1 MCGIAGIYRF
11 DGKPVADI
19 ELQQMCHLLHHRGP
33 DDRGWMRRGSV
44 GLANTRLSILDLSPN
59 GHQPIWNEDRSVAVV
74 LNGEIYNFRKLR
86 ADLLKR
92 GHRFVS
98 HSDTEVIV
106 HLYEEFGSDCVA
118 KLDGMFALAIWDD
131 RNARLLLARDRTG
144 KKPLFYYI
152 SEKQIV
158 FGSEIKALFA
168 AADVPREVCDE
179 YLPEFLA
186 LGYVPSPRTLY
197 RNICQLDPATVLSV
211 EQDGSQAFSKY
222 WNLKFSPKR
231 ISLARA
237 KEELKYLLKAAVERR
252 LVADVPVGAF
262 LSGGIDSSVVVAL
275 MSELCDQPVHTFC
288 VGFAAGAEWDERRY
302 ARLVAGR
309 YQTEHRECVVGPQS
323 VELLEALVKYHDQ
336 PFVDSSAIPTYLVSK
351 FAREHVTV
359 ALTGDGGDELFAGYQ
374 RFRAALMSERIPDF
388 WLRMGAK
395 LAPFVKLVSPEHARK
410 LMRICAANGVT
421 ASLRLWSLFP
431 LFSAGL
437 WKSSNSSADSGS
449 LSAILSSRE
458 ELYRTADAG
467 TDLGR
472 LLYCNFHDYL
482 LNDLHVKVD
491 RCSMANSLEARSPFM
506 DTAVIEFAAGLPDD
520 LKLRGA
526 TTKYILRETF
536 RNDLPPEIYSR
547 GKKGFG
553 VPLSTWLSDLEPFLR
568 DVLNSSNALVYNYL
582 DRGRIAKLIDEFL
595 QGEELWADAIWTLL
609 TLEIWLRL
617 ESQSRANK
625 EYDLASA

>member
-11 DGKPVADI
+11 NGKPVA
-19 ELQQMCHLLHHRGP
+19 EVEPRQMCHLLNHRGP
-33 DDRGWMRRGSV
+33 DDRGWMHRGSV
-44 GLANTRLSILDLSPN
+44 GLANTRLSILDLSAN
-59 GHQPIWNEDRSVAVV
+59 GHQPMWNEDRSVAVV
-74 LNGEIYNFRKLR
+74 LNGEIYNFRELR
-86 ADLLKR
+86 ADLVKR
-92 GHRFVS
+92 GHQFVS

-106 HLYEEFGSDCVA
+106 HLYEEFGPECIS

-168 AADVPREVCDE
+168 AVGVPRELCDE

-186 LGYVPSPRTLY
+186 LGYIPTPRTLY
-197 RNICQLDPATVLSV
+197 RNVCQLDPATVLLID
-211 EQDGSQAFSKY
+211 QNGRRTFSKY
-222 WNLKFSPKR
+222 WNLKFHPKR

-237 KEELKYLLKAAVERR
+237 KEELRYLLKAAIARR

-275 MSELCDQPVHTFC
+275 MSELCDRPVHTFC
-288 VGFAAGAEWDERRY
+288 VGFTAGAEWDERRY
-302 ARLVAGR
+302 ARLVADR
-309 YQTEHRECVVGPQS
+309 YKTEHRECVVGPQS
-323 VELLEALVKYHDQ
+323 VELLEELVKYHDQ

-374 RFRAALMSERIPDF
+374 RFRAALMAERIPQS
-388 WLRMGAK
+388 WLGTGGK
-395 LAPFVKLVSPEHARK
+395 LAPLVKPFSPKHARN
-410 LMRICAANGVT
+410 LMRMSAARAVPS
-421 ASLRLWSLFP
+421 SLRLWSLFP

-437 WKSSNSSADSGS
+437 WDSCTSSADSDS
-449 LSAILSSRE
+449 VSAILASRE

-467 TDLGR
+467 SDLSR
-472 LLYCNFHDYL
+472 LLHCNFHDYL
-482 LNDLHVKVD
+482 VNDLHVKVD

-506 DTAVIEFAAGLPDD
+506 DTAVIEFAAALPDD
-520 LKLRGA
+520 FKLRGA

-536 RNDLPPEIYSR
+536 RSDLPPEIYSR

-553 VPLSTWLSDLEPFLR
+553 VPLGTWLSDLQPFLR
-568 DVLNSSNALVYNYL
+568 DVLSSSNALVYNYL
-582 DRGRIAKLIDEFL
+582 DRSRIAKLIDEFL
-595 QGEELWADAIWTLL
+595 AGEELWTDAIWTLL

-617 ESQSRANK
+617 EARSKATK